1 MAKDTAQWVGLS
13 EIIYQYID
21 QAKLTNA
28 EYRRLWTIGV
38 RGVEEMGLDVHSTP
52 KTVKLLVKA
61 NKTVD
66 LPSDYIGVSKV
77 GVLNADGEVATLRRN
92 PNMTAYAIDMNDRL
106 SKNTDDTDVE
116 TFRLEDLAYVNY
128 YDGARYVNIFGA
140 GSLLNAAG
148 TYDISEDEGI
158 LYLNN
163 DFPFT
168 YVIMEY
174 FSSPADDVDYKIP
187 VQIKEAV
194 LSFIAWRD
202 IEMLPTGR
210 RVNLSE
216 KQIRRKEF
224 YNQKRL
230 ARLRVNPVTPW
241 DANEVIR
248 MGQKLVAKA

>member
-1 MAKDTAQWVGLS
+1 MAKDTAQWVGLA
-13 EIIYQYID
+13 ELVYQYID
-21 QAKLTNA
+21 QAKLTTA
-28 EYRRLWTIGV
+28 EFRRLWTIGV
-38 RGVEEMGLDVHSTP
+38 RGVEEIGMDVHSTP
-52 KTVKLLVKA
+52 KTAKLLVKA

-66 LPSDYIGVSKV
+66 LPSDFVGFSKV
-77 GVLNADGEVATLRRN
+77 GILNADGEVSTLRRN
-92 PNMTAYAIDMNDRL
+92 PSLTAYAIDMNDRL
-106 SKNTDDTDVE
+106 TKNTDDTDVQ

-128 YDGARYVNIFGA
+128 FDGARYVNIFGA
-140 GSLLNAAG
+140 GSLLNSAG
-148 TYDISEDEGI
+148 EFDISEDEGI

-163 DFPFT
+163 DFPYT

-187 VQIKEAV
+187 VQVKEAV
-194 LSFIAWRD
+194 LSYIAWKD

-230 ARLRVNPVTPW
+230 AKLRVNPVTPW

>member
-52 KTVKLLVKA
+52 KTVKLMVKA

-92 PNMTAYAIDMNDRL
+92 PNMTAYAIEMADRL
-106 SKNTDDTDVE
+106 TKNTDETDVE

-163 DFPFT
+163 EFPFT

-194 LSFIAWRD
+194 FSFIAWRD

-210 RVNLSE
+210 RANLSE

>member
-52 KTVKLLVKA
+52 KTVKLMVKA

>member
-38 RGVEEMGLDVHSTP
+38 RGVEEMGLDVSSTP

-77 GVLNADGEVATLRRN
+77 GVLNGDGEVATLRRN

-116 TFRLEDLAYVNY
+116 TFRLQDLAYVNY

-163 DFPFT
+163 DFPYT

-174 FSSPADDVDYKIP
+174 FSSPADDVDYQIP